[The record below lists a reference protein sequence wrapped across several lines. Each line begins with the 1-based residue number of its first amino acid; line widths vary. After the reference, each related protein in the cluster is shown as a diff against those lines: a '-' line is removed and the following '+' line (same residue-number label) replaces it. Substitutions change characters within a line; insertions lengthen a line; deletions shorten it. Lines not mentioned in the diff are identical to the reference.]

1 MTAVRGKS
9 GRLRIGAREAAR
21 RTNMREGGTQRS
33 AANAFCLNPP
43 QGGSHRSGPLIAL
56 VAHRGTTL
64 FYPPGEDISF
74 PMATSDFHESHPGL
88 IVRLRRADGHL
99 RAVIEMIEAGKPC
112 LEIAQQMQAVEKAIT
127 NAKRALIHDH
137 MDHCL
142 DAEGSETDRAEL
154 RTITR
159 YL

>member
-1 MTAVRGKS
+1 MTTSPVHA
-9 GRLRIGAREAAR
+9 
-21 RTNMREGGTQRS
+21 
-33 AANAFCLNPP
+33 
-43 QGGSHRSGPLIAL
+43 SHPAL
-56 VAHRGTTL
+56 VT
-64 FYPPGEDISF
+64 
-74 PMATSDFHESHPGL
+74 
-88 IVRLRRADGHL
+88 RLKRADGHL

-142 DAEGSETDRAEL
+142 NVEGSETDRAEL
-154 RTITR
+154 RTIAR

>member
-1 MTAVRGKS
+1 MTDSPVH
-9 GRLRIGAREAAR
+9 
-21 RTNMREGGTQRS
+21 T
-33 AANAFCLNPP
+33 
-43 QGGSHRSGPLIAL
+43 SHPAL
-56 VAHRGTTL
+56 VA
-64 FYPPGEDISF
+64 
-74 PMATSDFHESHPGL
+74 
-88 IVRLRRADGHL
+88 RLKRADGHL

-142 DAEGSETDRAEL
+142 NVEGSETDRAEL
-154 RTITR
+154 RAIAR

>member
-1 MTAVRGKS
+1 MTDFPVHA
-9 GRLRIGAREAAR
+9 
-21 RTNMREGGTQRS
+21 
-33 AANAFCLNPP
+33 
-43 QGGSHRSGPLIAL
+43 SHPAL
-56 VAHRGTTL
+56 VA
-64 FYPPGEDISF
+64 
-74 PMATSDFHESHPGL
+74 
-88 IVRLRRADGHL
+88 RLKRADGHL

-142 DAEGSETDRAEL
+142 NVEGSETDRAEL
-154 RTITR
+154 RTIAR

>member
-1 MTAVRGKS
+1 MTTSPVHA
-9 GRLRIGAREAAR
+9 
-21 RTNMREGGTQRS
+21 
-33 AANAFCLNPP
+33 
-43 QGGSHRSGPLIAL
+43 SHPAL
-56 VAHRGTTL
+56 VT
-64 FYPPGEDISF
+64 
-74 PMATSDFHESHPGL
+74 
-88 IVRLRRADGHL
+88 RLKRADGHL

-142 DAEGSETDRAEL
+142 DTEGSEADRAEL
-154 RTITR
+154 RTIAR